1 MPSKYWFQG
10 LQGMFLAMACACLA
24 SVPGAAWAETR
35 TITNNTIGIQF
46 QIPAETLLTGQ
57 NQPGQA
63 PFILLRDGGDD
74 PLWSLRLEAIASEA
88 GNTRDLLVELLG
100 LNRAEDAE
108 IELLEQSQITS
119 GKEVTEIAWILE
131 PAVSGMPELA
141 FGWYVMPLRAQEWLV
156 GTAITMP
163 RDQPIA
169 KNEIEAIF
177 KTIRA
182 RDLAMIQLDRENQLS
197 KGQEL
202 LKTITEEKL
211 RDLAGTSQLYRLYRS
226 QDGITQEVGYNLQ
239 SVTIGVQ
246 GQTKRDRPPERYSET
261 EKEEGLLVKE
271 HGRFVIDASRG
282 IYVDILALKW
292 MSWDM
297 ERESWSMISTRRQ
310 GELLTTE
317 TEIGFRI
324 EPMIGSP
331 RPQLHVIRQ
340 DLEIDLRQP
349 FEWDLPETWLPRPL
363 SHQLSRLVD
372 DAPGTYAFYGYDHA
386 GAMPNIRIRT
396 DSWELDP
403 AMPGRKILESRIG
416 DQAIPTRSVFGQDG
430 SLIRQIQPDG
440 TIIEPS
446 TAEQIR
452 RFWDEAGLRME

>member
-1 MPSKYWFQG
+1 
-10 LQGMFLAMACACLA
+10 
-24 SVPGAAWAETR
+24 
-35 TITNNTIGIQF
+35 
-46 QIPAETLLTGQ
+46 
-57 NQPGQA
+57 
-63 PFILLRDGGDD
+63 
-74 PLWSLRLEAIASEA
+74 ASEA

-372 DAPGTYAFYGYDHA
+372 DAP
-386 GAMPNIRIRT
+386 
-396 DSWELDP
+396 
-403 AMPGRKILESRIG
+403 
-416 DQAIPTRSVFGQDG
+416 
-430 SLIRQIQPDG
+430 
-440 TIIEPS
+440 
-446 TAEQIR
+446 
-452 RFWDEAGLRME
+452 